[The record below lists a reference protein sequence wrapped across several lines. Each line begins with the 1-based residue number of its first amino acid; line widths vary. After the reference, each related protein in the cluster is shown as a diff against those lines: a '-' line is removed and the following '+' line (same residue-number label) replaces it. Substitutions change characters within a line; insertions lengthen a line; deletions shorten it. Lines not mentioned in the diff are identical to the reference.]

1 MSACRRVYDSR
12 HVQAD
17 CQEPG
22 SAPEPYARQSSM
34 GYLYLFAIS
43 KKSAEYLNIKKKTFA
58 FNKTVT
64 VQPTYSTTPAKYYK
78 QERNQFFQC
87 CS

>member
-1 MSACRRVYDSR
+1 
-12 HVQAD
+12 
-17 CQEPG
+17 
-22 SAPEPYARQSSM
+22 M

-78 QERNQFFQC
+78 QERNQFFNVVPKNIYRCEIYSRWQC
-87 CS
+87 IPNSYYSVYEKLV